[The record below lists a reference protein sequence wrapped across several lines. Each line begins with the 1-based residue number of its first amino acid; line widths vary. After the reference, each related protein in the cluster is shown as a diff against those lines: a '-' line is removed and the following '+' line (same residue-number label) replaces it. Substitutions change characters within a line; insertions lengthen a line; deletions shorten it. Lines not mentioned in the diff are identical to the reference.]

1 MLSSWNRCGQRIA
14 TLVLAAVCTC
24 VLPLSAQTPVKERV
38 QDQAPANKDA
48 TASAQRALNEQ
59 TQDIKKQ
66 ALELNRDLFSLEEE
80 LLFPAN
86 TQVAVFVSL
95 DTGEFFSLDA
105 VQIKL
110 DDKIVAN
117 YLYTPKQV
125 DALHRGGVQ
134 RLYVGNV
141 KGGKHE
147 IVAVLTGRGPHDRDY
162 RRGATYTF
170 DKGDQSKYLE
180 IKIVDTTANYEPN
193 FQFKEWQ

>member
-1 MLSSWNRCGQRIA
+1 MVCSRILRGRNRFA
-14 TLVLAAVCTC
+14 TLCITFLLTLTAHAQAD
-24 VLPLSAQTPVKERV
+24 SA
-38 QDQAPANKDA
+38 A
-48 TASAQRALNEQ
+48 TAPQRALNEQ

-66 ALELNRDLFSLEEE
+66 ALELNRDLFNLEEE

-95 DTGEFFSLDA
+95 DTGEFFKLDA

-117 YLYTPKQV
+117 YLYTEKQV

-147 IVAVLTGRGPHDRDY
+147 LVAVLTGRGPHNRDY
-162 RRGATYTF
+162 RRGTTYSF
-170 DKGDQSKYLE
+170 EKNEQPKYVEL
-180 IKIVDTTANYEPN
+180 KIVDSTANFEPD
-193 FQFKEWQ
+193 FQIKEWQ

>member
-1 MLSSWNRCGQRIA
+1 MLGSWNRSGRRVIA
-14 TLVLAAVCTC
+14 FVFTAFCVLA
-24 VLPLSAQTPVKERV
+24 LPLSAETPA
-38 QDQAPANKDA
+38 QAPVPAKDA
-48 TASAQRALNEQ
+48 TAAAQRALNEQ

-170 DKGDQSKYLE
+170 EKGDQPTYLE
-180 IKIVDTTANYEPN
+180 LKIVDATANYEPQ
-193 FQFKEWQ
+193 FQIKEWQ